1 MRINRKNYSPEQFP
15 GVHGFLRWNAG
26 ECKGSIA
33 RKEREKKRGR
43 EERGGGDT
51 EGEAINSEFRI
62 YQQIDRSNH
71 LSDRDQFISRDR
83 EAFKGTFP
91 MW

>member
-1 MRINRKNYSPEQFP
+1 M
-15 GVHGFLRWNAG
+15 RWNAG
-26 ECKGSIA
+26 ECKGLLLG
-33 RKEREKKRGR
+33 RKERKKGK
-43 EERGGGDT
+43 GGKGGDT

-71 LSDRDQFISRDR
+71 LSDRDEFISRDR

>member
-1 MRINRKNYSPEQFP
+1 MAERER
-15 GVHGFLRWNAG
+15 
-26 ECKGSIA
+26 
-33 RKEREKKRGR
+33 EREKGDGKGGK
-43 EERGGGDT
+43 GGGDT
-51 EGEAINSEFRI
+51 EGEAINFEFRI
-62 YQQIDRSNH
+62 YQQIGRSNH